1 MANIIPKS
9 VKCIHSATK
18 VCRFLLGFGRS
29 REGSGLRAWGLSGV
43 FVWGFFPSYLARTK
57 PALQGLGFRGFRLGF
72 SCWGAAGFDSHTRT
86 KQARFRAS

>member
-43 FVWGFFPSYLARTK
+43 FVWGFFSLLPSKDEARI
-57 PALQGLGFRGFRLGF
+57 AGFRV
-72 SCWGAAGFDSHTRT
+72 
-86 KQARFRAS
+86 